1 MSMPGLPAWLVGV
14 LLLVQPAGS
23 LALSA
28 VFLRERPSW
37 PQLAGVAVI
46 LAGVLIAAS
55 GQSRGT
61 RRVAREDYPGD
72 QSRPPPTR
80 PGRRQIKPL

>member
-1 MSMPGLPAWLVGV
+1 MSMPGLPASLVGV

-28 VFLRERPSW
+28 VFLGERPSW
-37 PQLAGVAVI
+37 LQLVGVAVI

-55 GQSRGT
+55 GAGRNT
-61 RRVAREDYPGD
+61 RRGGREGQPDAASQTVSQPVPDVG
-72 QSRPPPTR
+72 S
-80 PGRRQIKPL
+80 